1 MANTPKDE
9 IRDRLF
15 SKKDEILEQ
24 VIERVKELAMFNLR
38 DDITTVVYEEVQKH
52 GDETDEFDD
61 VAEELEQKLEQ
72 EVLAKIHEWID
83 S

>member
-72 EVLAKIHEWID
+72 EALAIIHEWID